1 MCNLKSGKNEPIY
14 KPETDSQTQR
24 TDLRLPRWRQDRE
37 GKTGRVGLAETNY
50 STQNGY
56 TTRSYCVAP
65 RHRELYPTSYDKP
78 Y

>member
-1 MCNLKSGKNEPIY
+1 MGAGELTAFYLDWQLQGAKKEA
-14 KPETDSQTQR
+14 
-24 TDLRLPRWRQDRE
+24 RWSQDRE